1 MLIIKYPALLSFSI
15 FENRIQE
22 KLLSV
27 NLRIIFNIDRMK
39 KRQIKT
45 SFTRWGVCATVCTR
59 FNRTGLQNPKWSG
72 NVLSSVMEQYN
83 TNVFVSK
90 LFKNY
95 LNTLQH
101 EQNQYCHATCKQDLI
116 IIYILFFFHEGKEID
131 IKCPPQHGRYISF
144 VESSAIV
151 LFSR

>member
-1 MLIIKYPALLSFSI
+1 MKSLAFKLWQLAKVWFHQVQQIFNLCWYIWNCHAFYIVSCLTEFFNFWKPDLGKIII
-15 FENRIQE
+15 RQFENNFQHWQDE
-22 KLLSV
+22 EET
-27 NLRIIFNIDRMK
+27 
-39 KRQIKT
+39 KT

-83 TNVFVSK
+83 THVFVSK

-101 EQNQYCHATCKQDLI
+101 EKN
-116 IIYILFFFHEGKEID
+116 
-131 IKCPPQHGRYISF
+131 
-144 VESSAIV
+144 
-151 LFSR
+151 

>member
-1 MLIIKYPALLSFSI
+1 
-15 FENRIQE
+15 
-22 KLLSV
+22 
-27 NLRIIFNIDRMK
+27 MK

-90 LFKNY
+90 LFK
-95 LNTLQH
+95 T
-101 EQNQYCHATCKQDLI
+101 
-116 IIYILFFFHEGKEID
+116 IYILFNMK
-131 IKCPPQHGRYISF
+131 KKL
-144 VESSAIV
+144 V
-151 LFSR
+151 LPCHV